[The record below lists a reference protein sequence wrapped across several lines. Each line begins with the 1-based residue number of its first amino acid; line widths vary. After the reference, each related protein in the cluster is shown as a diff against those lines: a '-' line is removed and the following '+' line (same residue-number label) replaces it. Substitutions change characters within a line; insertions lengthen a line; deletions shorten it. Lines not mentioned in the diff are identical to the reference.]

1 MVYQHWSEE
10 MEVGVPEI
18 DNQQRA
24 LLDGA
29 NRLFDALVDG
39 QPYAQRLADLLADLD
54 RTLQRVE
61 SIELQIR
68 QRATDPELWSRPT
81 SRQVFAG
88 RLQALVASRS
98 PVAERE
104 METLQLVADWMAYH
118 QAWGLGAC
126 REAIRRWQRAK
137 QAAAHPERLRQ
148 G

>member
-88 RLQALVASRS
+88 RLRALVASRS

-118 QAWGLGAC
+118 
-126 REAIRRWQRAK
+126 
-137 QAAAHPERLRQ
+137 
-148 G
+148 